1 MNELFMQLLYFLKDH
16 GNITS
21 ANWSKDSTYSSIDL
35 EDEDCIYSISIR
47 KEEKKGETE
56 NAE

>member
-1 MNELFMQLLYFLKDH
+1 MKDLFMLLLLFLKDK

-35 EDEDCIYSISIR
+35 DYAGCKYSISIR
-47 KEEKKGETE
+47 KEEKKNED
-56 NAE
+56 